1 MTLLDGKALAE
12 RVRQACAEGAARL
25 RSRGVVP
32 TLAVVLA
39 GDNPASQVYVG
50 AKGKA
55 CSEAGFGFRRLD
67 FPATVGEEELRRAVR
82 ELNRDPSVHGI
93 IVQLP
98 LPDGLDED
106 RVAAEV
112 DPAKDVD
119 GLHAVNLGRLVQEE
133 DGFVPCTPQ
142 GVMELLAAYG
152 VKTEGK
158 RAVVVGRSRIVGKPM
173 ALLLSAKRW
182 GNATVTLAHSRT
194 ENLAEVCR
202 EADILV
208 AAVGRPRF
216 VTREFVKPGAAVVD
230 VGINRVPDASC
241 ASGTRLVGD
250 VDFEAVKDVCGW
262 ITPVPGGVGPMTIAM
277 LLRNTLKA
285 AEGATGV

>member
-1 MTLLDGKALAE
+1 MRAE
-12 RVRQACAEGAARL
+12 CAEAAARL
-25 RSRGVVP
+25 RARGVVP

-39 GDNPASQVYVG
+39 GDDPASQVYVA

-55 CSEAGFGFRRLD
+55 CAEAGFGFRRLE

-82 ELNRDPSVHGI
+82 ELNRDPGVHGV

-98 LPDGLDED
+98 LPRGLDED
-106 RVAAEV
+106 RVVGEV

-133 DGFVPCTPQ
+133 EGFVPCTPQ

-152 VKTEGK
+152 VETAGR

-173 ALLLSAKRW
+173 ALLLGAKRW

-194 ENLAEVCR
+194 EGLAEVCR

-216 VTREFVKPGAAVVD
+216 VTREFVKPGAVVVD

-241 ASGTRLVGD
+241 ASGVRLVGD
-250 VDFEAVKDVCGW
+250 VDFEGVRDVCSW

-277 LLRNTLKA
+277 LLRNTLRA
-285 AEGATGV
+285 AERAVGV